1 MKEQKGDRKRRNEA
15 MDRFITDSA
24 IKILGTHSLEE
35 LWLAFLGVSLTCD
48 RYEVKENCVYSLN
61 V

>member
-1 MKEQKGDRKRRNEA
+1 MTCKYSPEEDSFMKEQKGDRKRRNEA

-35 LWLAFLGVSLTCD
+35 L
-48 RYEVKENCVYSLN
+48 
-61 V
+61 